1 MQWFQV
7 TCPTCT
13 AQLQVRLPE
22 GITSVQCSQCKA
34 VFAVQIQPT
43 ALDSTQPP
51 GSKRSRKRKVGGD
64 KDPNAVPRA
73 LSAYNVFMK
82 QEVAKVKAQHVEMA
96 HRDAFKMA
104 RPHGGRSRERWGGSL
119 DAWAAAC
126 ATQGCAATF
135 VRVTG
140 PQSRKRTTGQRSSS
154 SAVAPPTVG
163 SGWLSIRWRSGPAAP
178 SPSGGPTCAGSEP
191 GPFPPPGGGAVAGLG
206 HEPAAQPGQASR
218 AGPELG
224 SGRSSAA
231 PLPPPSRFSVASPPL
246 LRRFSGGA
254 CGGSG
259 PLGSPG

>member
-51 GSKRSRKRKVGGD
+51 GSKRSRKRKAGGD

-96 HRDAFKMA
+96 HRDAFKMV
-104 RPHGGRSRERWGGSL
+104 RPHAPSVCRLGRRR
-119 DAWAAAC
+119 
-126 ATQGCAATF
+126 
-135 VRVTG
+135 
-140 PQSRKRTTGQRSSS
+140 
-154 SAVAPPTVG
+154 PPPLSPPAGAG
-163 SGWLSIRWRSGPAAP
+163 SGWLWPALRTLEKARP
-178 SPSGGPTCAGSEP
+178 CHSAAQCGLSSAAAAADSEP
-191 GPFPPPGGGAVAGLG
+191 PLFSGGGAMAGLSD
-206 HEPAAQPGQASR
+206 EPAERRR
-218 AGPELG
+218 A
-224 SGRSSAA
+224 
-231 PLPPPSRFSVASPPL
+231 LPT
-246 LRRFSGGA
+246 G
-254 CGGSG
+254 
-259 PLGSPG
+259 

>member
-51 GSKRSRKRKVGGD
+51 GSKRSRKRKAGGD

-96 HRDAFKMA
+96 HRDAFKMV
-104 RPHGGRSRERWGGSL
+104 RLLGR
-119 DAWAAAC
+119 
-126 ATQGCAATF
+126 
-135 VRVTG
+135 RVALG
-140 PQSRKRTTGQRSSS
+140 APQSATSVSSCW
-154 SAVAPPTVG
+154 G
-163 SGWLSIRWRSGPAAP
+163 WRGWLWLALSALWRSGA
-178 SPSGGPTCAGSEP
+178 T
-191 GPFPPPGGGAVAGLG
+191 V
-206 HEPAAQPGQASR
+206 
-218 AGPELG
+218 
-224 SGRSSAA
+224 
-231 PLPPPSRFSVASPPL
+231 PLSQ
-246 LRRFSGGA
+246 
-254 CGGSG
+254 
-259 PLGSPG
+259 